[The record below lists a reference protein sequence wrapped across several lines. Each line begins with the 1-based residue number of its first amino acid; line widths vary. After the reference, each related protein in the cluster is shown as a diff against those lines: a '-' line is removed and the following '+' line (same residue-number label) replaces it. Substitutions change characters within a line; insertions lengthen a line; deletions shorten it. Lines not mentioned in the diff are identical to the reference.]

1 MLGKQ
6 ADSASNQPQEI
17 DDLLAIVAR
26 NLADARGAIS
36 VDWRFGVAI

>member
-1 MLGKQ
+1 MPGKQ
-6 ADSASNQPQEI
+6 ADSASNHTEEI

-36 VDWRFGVAI
+36 ADWRFGIAI